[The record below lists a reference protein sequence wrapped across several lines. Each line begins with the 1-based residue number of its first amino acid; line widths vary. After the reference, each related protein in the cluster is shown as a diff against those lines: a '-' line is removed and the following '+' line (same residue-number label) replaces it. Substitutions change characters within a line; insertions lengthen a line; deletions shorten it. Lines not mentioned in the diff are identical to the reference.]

1 MSGVWHVNLCFWR
14 SWQGCKEKTPG
25 EGAEECFFTGTKNTE
40 GQTKRKKG
48 FWGKGGWWKSRGSLL
63 FISLFNRSVVSDSL
77 PPHKLQ
83 HARLPCRLLS
93 PWVCTNSC
101 PLSQWCHPTISS
113 SVTPFSSCPQTCP
126 ASGSFPKC
134 QLFTPGGQSTEA
146 SASVLPMNIQD
157 WFSLGSIGL
166 ISLLSSRLLRIFS
179 STTIQK
185 HQFLGTHPSLWSN
198 SHICTWL
205 LEKP

>member
-113 SVTPFSSCPQTCP
+113 SVPPFSSCLQSFP
-126 ASGSFPKC
+126 ASESFPVRR
-134 QLFTPGGQSTEA
+134 LFVSSGQSRFLKPTETPK
-146 SASVLPMNIQD
+146 SWP
-157 WFSLGSIGL
+157 L
-166 ISLLSSRLLRIFS
+166 IVHFQEHGKYTHTETHVLSSWCVRTSCIP
-179 STTIQK
+179 QVC
-185 HQFLGTHPSLWSN
+185 P
-198 SHICTWL
+198 CPPWL
-205 LEKP
+205 D